1 MSTVDA
7 RALMRWQEK
16 MSNTAHQR
24 EVQDLQAAG
33 LNPVLSAKYGGASV
47 PTGAMDSSGGSH
59 GSGGGGY
66 RATPEEGGREG
77 FIGGLVDSL
86 PDNGSTRIFGFSVPN
101 KTIKY
106 LYDTGVSTLSDLQE
120 AVTAF
125 AGDKRLG
132 ITSVN
137 SSNPAVLSAGSQS
150 VLDTPLKDLLAEPL
164 YQTIDGVNM
173 QTVNSN
179 PNKIVSAARTLA
191 SLFDR
196 RSGQEPKA
204 PNARDEWSKRWSR
217 GARR

>member
-7 RALMRWQEK
+7 RTLMRWQTNLA
-16 MSNTAHQR
+16 NTAHQR

-33 LNPVLSAKYGGASV
+33 LNPVLSAKYGGAAV
-47 PTGAMDSSGGSH
+47 PSGAMDSSGGSH
-59 GSGGGGY
+59 GSGGGVY
-66 RATPEEGGREG
+66 SATPEEGGREG

-86 PDNGSTRIFGFSVPN
+86 PDKGSTRIFGFSVPN

-150 VLDTPLKDLLAEPL
+150 VLDTPLKELLATPL

-179 PNKIVSAARTLA
+179 PLFNVARSIVSW
-191 SLFDR
+191 FDR

-217 GARR
+217 GAQR